1 MSQPPSDGDT
11 PTAIDRAAA
20 TIDLAETDFRRLF
33 EAVNDAILLVD
44 TEGDRITWANDR
56 ACSLL
61 GYSRE
66 QLRTMEPQAIHPHE
80 YEQFRS
86 FVGDVLETGE
96 GWTSTL
102 SCYTRDDEVI
112 PAEISGT
119 RVSVDG
125 TPHLLASI
133 RDISTRV
140 EQRERLG
147 RQAAAMAAATDGIA
161 IYTDDGTV
169 VDANK
174 AYADLFGFDD
184 ADGVLDHTWAA
195 LHEDPERFSLEID
208 AGLASDGEWRGELTA
223 KVLPESATAEERES
237 IGSETTEERKTT
249 ESAVTTGPA
258 GAARTDPSALD
269 GRRPIDASLTR
280 LETDEILCV
289 AHDNTDRRTH
299 ERRLTGLAAAS
310 RALLAAESEAEVGQV
325 AVDTVADVLGIEAVC
340 FRRYDT
346 EANELR
352 LTARSPAA
360 TRLRETAVAYD
371 LNRSRAGAAY
381 RRGESV
387 RNEPGEDAYDD
398 GPARADLHVP
408 VGDAGVL
415 SVFEPSGSF
424 ADRPVHLVELFAE
437 SVRAAFVRADREA
450 RLRARRAELEARTDE
465 LTVTTAFTD
474 LLTEL
479 VGQLLRATHREA
491 LEALVCERLVE
502 AGRYEAAWVATVD
515 EGSVSVSTHRVET
528 GAFVETDP
536 EAFVDSPFAT
546 ALVREVAETGAPA
559 VSRRQFDSP
568 AIDGANAVD
577 DQVDESH
584 AVDGTDT
591 DREDDAG
598 DDTARVDDAGHID
611 NPEESANRVDD
622 AETDTERGGD
632 GASATAETLAAAV
645 PIPIG
650 SRRVGVLAVAGVDDR
665 GFGEAVRSGLELL
678 GEALGFA
685 LGRAA
690 VRSTLIADDAIELE
704 FAVTERFAELSAALE
719 CACRYAGSRVE
730 RDGRRYHIRIRGAEP
745 AAARSFL
752 ESSPGVSACHVLE
765 ERSDGG
771 LLGVSVD
778 DPAPEILADA
788 GVNLRSL
795 VAEGGE
801 SRLVVEAPESID
813 VGALRSAL
821 ADRYGPVRLVSKQ
834 RSRRARSIESR
845 DAALA
850 ERLTDKQLTVLETA
864 HEAGYYAWPREET
877 AEGVAAELDI
887 ASATFHQHLRA
898 AERKLVEAFLD
909 DGE

>member
-1 MSQPPSDGDT
+1 MSQPPGDSDR
-11 PTAIDRAAA
+11 PLSADRSAVS
-20 TIDLAETDFRRLF
+20 TDLAETEFRRLF

-66 QLRTMEPQAIHPHE
+66 QLQSMEPQAIHPHE
-80 YEQFRS
+80 YDRFRS
-86 FVGDVLETGE
+86 FVEQVVETGE
-96 GWTSTL
+96 GWTSSL
-102 SCYTRDDEVI
+102 SCYTNDDEVI

-119 RVSVDG
+119 RVTVDG

-140 EQRERLG
+140 EQQARLG
-147 RQAAAMAAATDGIA
+147 RQAAAMAAASDGIA
-161 IYTDDGTV
+161 IYAADGTV
-169 VDANK
+169 VYANR
-174 AYADLFGFDD
+174 AYAELFGVPD
-184 ADGVLDHTWAA
+184 AEAVVGRTWEE
-195 LHEDPERFSLEID
+195 LHEDPERFGLEID

-223 KVLPESATAEERES
+223 KVAPDTGSVSTANDAAVDFDAADRTGETAVD
-237 IGSETTEERKTT
+237 SEPGN
-249 ESAVTTGPA
+249 TTG
-258 GAARTDPSALD
+258 D
-269 GRRPIDASLTR
+269 RRPIDASLTR

-310 RALLAAESEAEVGQV
+310 RALLATESESEVGQV
-325 AVDTVADVLGIEAVC
+325 AVDTVVDVLEIEAVC

-424 ADRPVHLVELFAE
+424 ADRTVQLVELFAE
-437 SVRAAFVRADREA
+437 SVRAAFVRADRER
-450 RLRARRAELEARTDE
+450 RLRERRAELEARTDE

-479 VGQLLRATHREA
+479 VGQLLRATHRKA
-491 LEALVCERLVE
+491 LEPLVCERLVE

-528 GAFVETDP
+528 GPFVETDP

-568 AIDGANAVD
+568 TAGDNDTSGVDADRSGDVDSDAGGVD
-577 DQVDESH
+577 DDTGSTDSESTP
-584 AVDGTDT
+584 TD
-591 DREDDAG
+591 
-598 DDTARVDDAGHID
+598 
-611 NPEESANRVDD
+611 
-622 AETDTERGGD
+622 
-632 GASATAETLAAAV
+632 ETLAAAV

-704 FAVTERFAELSAALE
+704 FAVNGRFAELSAALDCE
-719 CACRYAGSRVE
+719 CRYAGSRVDA
-730 RDGRRYHIRIRGAEP
+730 DGRRYHIRVRGADP

-752 ESSPGVSACHVLE
+752 EAAPGVSACSVVE
-765 ERSDGG
+765 QRSDGG
-771 LLGVSVD
+771 LLGVVVD
-778 DPAPEILADA
+778 DPAPEVLADV

-795 VAEGGE
+795 VAEDGE
-801 SRLVVEAPESID
+801 SRFVVEAPESID
-813 VGALRSAL
+813 VSALRAAL
-821 ADRYGPVRLVSKQ
+821 ADHYGPVRLVSKQ
-834 RSRRARSIESR
+834 RSRRARTVDTP

-850 ERLTDKQLTVLETA
+850 ERLTDKQLTALETA

-898 AERKLVEAFLD
+898 AERKLVEAFLGD
-909 DGE
+909 RE